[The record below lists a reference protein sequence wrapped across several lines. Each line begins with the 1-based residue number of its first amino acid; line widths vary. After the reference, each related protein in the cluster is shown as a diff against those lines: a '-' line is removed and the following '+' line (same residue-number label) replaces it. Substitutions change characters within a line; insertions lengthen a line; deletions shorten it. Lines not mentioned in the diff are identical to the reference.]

1 MGDRVLSPEAVVK
14 SLIPHGVYCYQY
26 HGTEFVLCP
35 FWSKNHLM
43 PEQENGY
50 CSFLSM
56 ADWYGEGQ
64 GLLWDQVKECGI
76 NEDLEDM

>member
-1 MGDRVLSPEAVVK
+1 MNEMKINVEATVE
-14 SLIPHGVYCYQY
+14 SLIPHGLYCYEY
-26 HGTEFVLCP
+26 RDDVYIRCP

-76 NEDLEDM
+76 NEDLE